1 MYLYFIFFNIGCAA
15 LQIELYVYS
24 HKKLIAQGVV
34 CVKSM
39 LQGYDV
45 LFLPY
50 KGYVV
55 YLIKVRRDKVPK
67 KKVNSSLNT
76 LANFNNHW
84 GVQ

>member
-1 MYLYFIFFNIGCAA
+1 MYI
-15 LQIELYVYS
+15 VT
-24 HKKLIAQGVV
+24 KKLIAQRVV

-67 KKVNSSLNT
+67 KKKVVDNSLNT